1 MKIKHIIA
9 VFLLA
14 YLIEALGV
22 HFKIMQLQG
31 APEIYTA
38 ATVLKV
44 MAAALGIWKL
54 LTVKSF
60 KNFLDY

>member
-1 MKIKHIIA
+1 MKINHIIA
-9 VFLLA
+9 LFLLA
-14 YLIEALGV
+14 YLLEALGV

-31 APEIYTA
+31 ASEIYTA

-44 MAAALGIWKL
+44 MTAALGIWKL

-60 KNFLDY
+60 QNFLNY